1 MERPEQLRLLGGI
14 ALGVGAT
21 LAVLQLLGVNLSA
34 APAGGKQH
42 LEGQLV
48 NRSLLQKRH
57 AFHAD
62 VVDDDDDLSSED
74 ESGGGRGKKGD
85 KGAGGKGEGEA
96 ASWQEKEDSLIR
108 LLFDLMR
115 DRNIPL
121 KDACE
126 ISEHLIYEHLAGV
139 STDLAAVAPEL
150 VQPSARASATRHLHS
165 ALPLSEAFRK
175 YDSQTHVSSRKKVP
189 PQFREVRNIVNLAQV
204 LASATA
210 GLKLITFDGDGTLYP
225 DRTVLDDELEERPG
239 TPGLIGEEPPRN
251 PDTTPGALITRLM
264 GLLEAGVTVALVT
277 AVGDPRPEP
286 FEKRMI
292 GLIRRIQRRGPGA
305 KPVSLYA
312 VGGQCNYVRSRAK
325 K

>member
-126 ISEHLIYEHLAGV
+126 ISEHLI
-139 STDLAAVAPEL
+139 
-150 VQPSARASATRHLHS
+150 
-165 ALPLSEAFRK
+165 
-175 YDSQTHVSSRKKVP
+175 
-189 PQFREVRNIVNLAQV
+189 
-204 LASATA
+204 
-210 GLKLITFDGDGTLYP
+210 
-225 DRTVLDDELEERPG
+225 
-239 TPGLIGEEPPRN
+239 
-251 PDTTPGALITRLM
+251 
-264 GLLEAGVTVALVT
+264 
-277 AVGDPRPEP
+277 
-286 FEKRMI
+286 
-292 GLIRRIQRRGPGA
+292 
-305 KPVSLYA
+305 
-312 VGGQCNYVRSRAK
+312 
-325 K
+325 